1 MEIFLKKILIMNR
14 FPVIFLIFV
23 CFTLFVNESHS
34 AGEAEKIKDVDFSFE
49 GPFGTFDRNQLQR
62 GLQVYTEVCAGCH
75 GMKQVAFRTLG
86 DPGGPELEPKQVK
99 AYAAQ
104 YEIYDAELDDFRDG
118 KPSDKFPVSG
128 VENAPDLS
136 LIAKAR
142 AGFHGPYGTG
152 INQLIKGMGGPEYI
166 VNLLAGFT
174 GEEKE
179 QAGVTLY
186 ENKYYPGKWIGM
198 AQPLWGDDVEYIDG
212 TEATIDQQ
220 AKDVAAFLMWAAE
233 PKLNARK
240 EFGFTAAS
248 YLIVLAI
255 LLYFTN
261 KKIWANVKRKQV

>member
-1 MEIFLKKILIMNR
+1 MNR
-14 FPVIFLIFV
+14 FSVIFLIFV
-23 CFTLFVNESHS
+23 CFTLFVKESHS

-174 GEEKE
+174 GEERNKLGLHCMKINIIQE
-179 QAGVTLY
+179 NGLVWLSLY
-186 ENKYYPGKWIGM
+186 GEM
-198 AQPLWGDDVEYIDG
+198 
-212 TEATIDQQ
+212 
-220 AKDVAAFLMWAAE
+220 M
-233 PKLNARK
+233 LN
-240 EFGFTAAS
+240 
-248 YLIVLAI
+248 I
-255 LLYFTN
+255 
-261 KKIWANVKRKQV
+261 